1 MAAAEVFDPARGCI
15 DQFPT
20 RSAGSDR
27 GKLRKGVANSC
38 QFRRWAGAEWG
49 ARVPP
54 VDAHN
59 PCADADGTRTGE
71 SPMKTILAALIALAA
86 LASVAGGAAAGD
98 ARTFFDQQD
107 RARF

>member
-1 MAAAEVFDPARGCI
+1 M
-15 DQFPT
+15 
-20 RSAGSDR
+20 
-27 GKLRKGVANSC
+27 ANSC

-49 ARVPP
+49 ASVPP

-59 PCADADGTRTGE
+59 PRADADGTRTGE